1 MNKTSFSINFLLIIL
16 LLSACGKKQ
25 NAFKDQP
32 TGFKTIKYSN
42 SFGIAEFP
50 SYDQLFYIQNKDTI
64 WSIKSTDLNPQ
75 KKNTVVLST
84 VFAGFM
90 EALGNQNQIVGV
102 DKMAYYNHPDII
114 KGFNDGKILEVGEEG
129 ALKLE
134 ALLALQPA
142 FLIAS
147 PVTAENSN
155 IISRLSKSGTI
166 VISCDNFKENHPLA
180 RAEWIKLFGF
190 INGTYQKADSLFND
204 IEMKYNNVKKLAAQS
219 QTHPMVMTDAL
230 YSGSWNVPGAN
241 SYTARLIKDAGG
253 VYVFNNK
260 TESYTY
266 PLNLETVMETA
277 SQADIWIHVNQYKT
291 KSEMLKSESR
301 YNRFKAF
308 NQNKVFN
315 YNQRENAA
323 GGNDFWETGVVRPD
337 LVLSDLVKIFSNDK
351 IKTSDLFFY
360 TRLD

>member
-1 MNKTSFSINFLLIIL
+1 MNKRFLFINSLIVIL
-16 LLSACGKKQ
+16 LLSLCGKKQ
-25 NAFKDQP
+25 NAFIDQP
-32 TGFKTIKYSN
+32 KTFKTIKYSGL
-42 SFGIAEFP
+42 FGIAEFET
-50 SYDQLFYIQNKDTI
+50 YDQLFYIQNKDTV

-90 EALGNQNQIVGV
+90 EALGNQSQIVGV
-102 DKMAYYNHPDII
+102 DKIAYYNHPDIL
-114 KGFNDGKILEVGEEG
+114 KGFNDGRVIEVGEEG

-134 ALLALQPA
+134 ALVALQPA

-147 PVTAENSN
+147 PVTAENAN

-190 INGTYQKADSLFND
+190 INGNFNQADSLFNE
-204 IEMKYNNVKKLAAQS
+204 IEKKYLSIKNQASKNI
-219 QTHPMVMTDAL
+219 THPLVMTDAM
-230 YSGSWNVPGAN
+230 YSGAWNVPGAN
-241 SYTARLIKDAGG
+241 SYTAKLIHDAGG
-253 VYVFNNK
+253 VYVFNDK

-266 PLNLETVMETA
+266 PLNLETVMA
-277 SQADIWIHVNQYKT
+277 SAAQADIWIHVNQFKT
-291 KSEMLKSESR
+291 KSEMLNAESR

-308 NQNKVFN
+308 NQNKIFN
-315 YNQRENAA
+315 YNKRENLA

-337 LVLSDLVKIFSNDK
+337 IILNDLVKIFSNDK